1 MAEHG
6 HATARPKLSIVAY
19 IQTSGQ
25 IWYQKSAWVGKREFT
40 NKKSASRFKAERL
53 VSRKEQ
59 ISFDSLSGNDSFKD
73 GVLDVS

>member
-1 MAEHG
+1 MAGVPIAAYMPTSSEISYE
-6 HATARPKLSIVAY
+6 KL
-19 IQTSGQ
+19 
-25 IWYQKSAWVGKREFT
+25 AWVGKREFT